1 MSKDL
6 VKNLEVFDDT
16 ELALVVALKNI
27 VGQLGQPFQ
36 QAADGVLDRL
46 YDCVT
51 TMPVFVKIEDA
62 VPMDTT
68 LLNKI
73 VRAIREKK
81 QVCFQYAAGK
91 GSHPVQMEPYRIAY
105 FGGFWYLIGNEPA
118 TGILKRY
125 ALDRIADLK
134 LSKIGI
140 KVIPDGLDKM
150 LQQSANIWF
159 SDSRRLTI
167 KVLIDAQVS
176 HYFKRRRMFPT
187 QEIVEERPDGSLV
200 VTFQVGHYE
209 AIRNM
214 LKSWIPNILILEPED
229 FREELLHDMKEWI
242 KRQEFIN

>member
-1 MSKDL
+1 
-6 VKNLEVFDDT
+6 
-16 ELALVVALKNI
+16 
-27 VGQLGQPFQ
+27 
-36 QAADGVLDRL
+36 
-46 YDCVT
+46 
-51 TMPVFVKIEDA
+51 
-62 VPMDTT
+62 
-68 LLNKI
+68 
-73 VRAIREKK
+73 
-81 QVCFQYAAGK
+81 
-91 GSHPVQMEPYRIAY
+91 MEPYRIAY

-134 LSKIGI
+134 LSKIDV

-167 KVLIDAQVS
+167 KVLIDVQVS

-187 QEIVEERPDGSLV
+187 QEIIEERPDGSLV

-229 FREELLHDMKEWI
+229 FRGELLQDMKEWI